1 MTFGLEWGYIA
12 TINTTYHYNFFSDEG
27 YRVDSKDCLFRY
39 FNNADMY
46 AYLGYDLSDRWN
58 LALYMGLA
66 GMGGYHKAIPVSLR
80 MTRYFEKNNEGD
92 RWFSFL
98 DLGSGIDLKI
108 PVQEIVTG
116 KIGGGYS
123 LALSKRS
130 SLNFILTARVVY
142 THPRIIYEQTIIP
155 MEKTNRNDAFVS
167 ALSLGLSIS
176 F

>member
-1 MTFGLEWGYIA
+1 MTFGLEWGYVA
-12 TINTTYHYNFFSDEG
+12 TINAFYHYNFFSPEG
-27 YRVDSKDCLFRY
+27 YRVDNKDCTFMY
-39 FNNADMY
+39 ANNADMY
-46 AYLGYDLSDRWN
+46 AYMGYDLNEKWN
-58 LALYMGLA
+58 LALYLGYA
-66 GMGGYHKAIPVSLR
+66 GIGSYHKGIPVSLR

-123 LALSKRS
+123 LALGERS
-130 SLNFILTARVVY
+130 ALNFLLSARIVY
-142 THPRIIYEQTIIP
+142 THPQIIYEQTIIP
-155 MEKTNRNDAFVS
+155 MKKTNRNDAFVS
-167 ALSLGLSIS
+167 ALSLGISIS